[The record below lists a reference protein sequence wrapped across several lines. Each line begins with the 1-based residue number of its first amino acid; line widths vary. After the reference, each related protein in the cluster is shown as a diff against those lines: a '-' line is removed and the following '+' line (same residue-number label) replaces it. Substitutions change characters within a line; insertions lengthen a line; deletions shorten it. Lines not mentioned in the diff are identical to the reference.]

1 MAQVQ
6 SNVDME
12 KAKKM
17 AEQVFG
23 ILGGALVSGMIY
35 LGDRLGFYRALRGTG
50 PLTTDELAQKTGLNE
65 RWVREWLYGQA
76 AAGLIDYRDGRFAL
90 TPEAA
95 LVLADEESPFFLAGG
110 FCALPQQMAILERLQ
125 ESFKTGLGL
134 PYDALGPEGAR
145 GVERLLAPWYRT
157 QLVPVALP
165 KLDGVVARLN
175 AGAKAADV
183 GCGGGIALIQM
194 ARAFPKSDFHGY
206 DISKYALA
214 RAESNKAD
222 AGVKNIT
229 FHDAAQEPIPADASF
244 DFISTFD
251 CLHDMAH
258 PQKIM
263 AAIRKALKSN
273 GTWLIADI
281 HGQPNFEQN
290 LTDNPL
296 APLMYGF
303 SVLCCMSSALSEPGG
318 AGLGTLG
325 FPEPVAR
332 RMVMEAGF
340 TQFKSHDF
348 DNPIN
353 AYYEVRP

>member
-1 MAQVQ
+1 V
-6 SNVDME
+6 
-12 KAKKM
+12 
-17 AEQVFG
+17 
-23 ILGGALVSGMIY
+23 
-35 LGDRLGFYRALRGTG
+35 
-50 PLTTDELAQKTGLNE
+50 GLNE

-76 AAGLIDYRDGRFAL
+76 AAGLIDYHDGQFAL

-125 ESFKTGLGL
+125 DSFKSGLGL

-157 QLVPVALP
+157 QLLPVALP
-165 KLDGVVARLN
+165 KLDGIVARLN

-194 ARAFPKSDFHGY
+194 AKAFPKSDFHGY
-206 DISKYALA
+206 DISKHALA
-214 RAESNKAD
+214 RAESNKAN

-258 PQKIM
+258 PQKVM

-281 HGQPNFEQN
+281 HGQPSFEQN

-332 RMVMEAGF
+332 QMVKEAGF
-340 TQFKSHDF
+340 TQFRSHDF